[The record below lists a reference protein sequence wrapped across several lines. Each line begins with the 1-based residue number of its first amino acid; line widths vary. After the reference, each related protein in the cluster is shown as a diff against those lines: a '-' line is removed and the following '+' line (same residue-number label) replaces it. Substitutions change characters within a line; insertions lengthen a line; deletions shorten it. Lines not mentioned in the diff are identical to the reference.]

1 MTTMVT
7 MKEMKRMIVKEFK
20 NTYGFAPTQK
30 SIRPLETSGAGELI
44 DWMGFDINGIGYSYG
59 VYGTVERNDAYDMI

>member
-1 MTTMVT
+1 MQTLVT
-7 MKEMKRMIVKEFK
+7 MKEMKKLIINEFK

-59 VYGTVERNDAYDMI
+59 VYGTVERNDAYNMN